1 MRLVGEQGII
11 TIPATKKEEE
21 LENGENNLSRTEGV
35 TEERI
40 RKVNYNQAVSEIIKT
55 EEDSSSLPT
64 SVLLQRIK
72 VQPASKQFQ
81 PTKARQDAGNA
92 KRKRGRM
99 VRRRRRK
106 KNIGVSSDA
115 LVDMFESDAGHE
127 SPVVPGVTDRV
138 YFTPL

>member
-11 TIPATKKEEE
+11 TIPATREEEE
-21 LENGENNLSRTEGV
+21 LENRTEGV

-40 RKVNYNQAVSEIIKT
+40 RKVNYNQALSEIIKT

-72 VQPASKQFQ
+72 VQLPSKQFQ

-106 KNIGVSSDA
+106 KNIGVRSGDI
-115 LVDMFESDAGHE
+115 FESDAGHE
-127 SPVVPGVTDRV
+127 GVTDRV

>member
-11 TIPATKKEEE
+11 TIPATREEEE
-21 LENGENNLSRTEGV
+21 LENRTEGV
-35 TEERI
+35 T
-40 RKVNYNQAVSEIIKT
+40 EIIKT

-81 PTKARQDAGNA
+81 PSKARQDAGNA

-106 KNIGVSSDA
+106 KNIGVSSETPD
-115 LVDMFESDAGHE
+115 DIFESDASPE

>member
-11 TIPATKKEEE
+11 TIPATRKEEK
-21 LENGENNLSRTEGV
+21 LENRTEGV

-40 RKVNYNQAVSEIIKT
+40 RKVNYNQALSEIIKT

-72 VQPASKQFQ
+72 VQLPSKQFQ

-106 KNIGVSSDA
+106 KNIGVSSEAPD
-115 LVDMFESDAGHE
+115 DIFESDAGHD
-127 SPVVPGVTDRV
+127 GVTDRV

>member
-11 TIPATKKEEE
+11 TIHATREEGE
-21 LENGENNLSRTEGV
+21 LENGESNLSRTEGV
-35 TEERI
+35 TENPRI
-40 RKVNYNQAVSEIIKT
+40 IKVNYNQPFSETIKT

-72 VQPASKQFQ
+72 VQPSKQFH
-81 PTKARQDAGNA
+81 PTKARQDVGNA
-92 KRKRGRM
+92 KRKRGRL

-106 KNIGVSSDA
+106 KNIASSETAPD
-115 LVDMFESDAGHE
+115 DIFESDVGHE
-127 SPVVPGVTDRV
+127 TPVVPEVTDKV

>member
-11 TIPATKKEEE
+11 TIPATRKEEEE

-40 RKVNYNQAVSEIIKT
+40 RKVNYNQALSEIIKT

-106 KNIGVSSDA
+106 KNIGVSEATD
-115 LVDMFESDAGHE
+115 DIFESDAGHH
-127 SPVVPGVTDRV
+127 GVTDRV

>member
-1 MRLVGEQGII
+1 M
-11 TIPATKKEEE
+11 
-21 LENGENNLSRTEGV
+21 
-35 TEERI
+35 
-40 RKVNYNQAVSEIIKT
+40 NYDQPFSETIKT

-72 VQPASKQFQ
+72 VQPSKQFQ
-81 PTKARQDAGNA
+81 PTKARQDVGNA

-106 KNIGVSSDA
+106 KNITASSETAPD
-115 LVDMFESDAGHE
+115 DIFESDGGHE
-127 SPVVPGVTDRV
+127 TPVVPEVTDKV

>member
-11 TIPATKKEEE
+11 TIPATREEEE
-21 LENGENNLSRTEGV
+21 LENRTEGV

-40 RKVNYNQAVSEIIKT
+40 RKVNYNQALSEIIKT

-72 VQPASKQFQ
+72 VQLPSKQFQ

-106 KNIGVSSDA
+106 KNIGVRRDA
-115 LVDMFESDAGHE
+115 TDDIFETDASHE